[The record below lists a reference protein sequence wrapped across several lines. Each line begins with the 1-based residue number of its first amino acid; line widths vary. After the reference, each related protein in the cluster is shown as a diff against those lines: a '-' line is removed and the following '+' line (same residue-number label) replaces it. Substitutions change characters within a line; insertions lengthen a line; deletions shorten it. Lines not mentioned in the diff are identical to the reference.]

1 MIPQPSRALA
11 DLAGKLMNDIAP
23 ETSSTYAAAN
33 TGLIAMLLGA
43 LAQDTERAVAS
54 RMEDIDEIQRLFTTL
69 GRDCDTDNA
78 EARTRYV
85 GRQPASLRLGDVD
98 TLHRDGMALLIGAHA
113 WAEEHDPDLDR
124 SIWRLLHRHTERNR
138 LDLG

>member
-23 ETSSTYAAAN
+23 ETASTYAAAN

-43 LAQDTERAVAS
+43 LAQDMERAVAS
-54 RMEDIDEIQRLFTTL
+54 RMDDIDEIQRLFTTL
-69 GRDCDTDNA
+69 GRDCDPANA
-78 EARTRYV
+78 EERRRYV
-85 GRQPASLRLGDVD
+85 GRQPASLRLSDVD
-98 TLHRDGMALLIGAHA
+98 ALHRDGMALLIPVHA
-113 WAEEHDPDLDR
+113 WAEDHDSDLDR
-124 SIWRLLHRHTERNR
+124 TIWRLLHRHTERNR